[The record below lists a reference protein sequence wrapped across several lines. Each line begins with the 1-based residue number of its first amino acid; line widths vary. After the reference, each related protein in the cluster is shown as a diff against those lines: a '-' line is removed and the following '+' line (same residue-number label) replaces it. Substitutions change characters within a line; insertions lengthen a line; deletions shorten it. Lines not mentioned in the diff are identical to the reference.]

1 MKVLICVFVCLLT
14 CVSYSKDRQLVE
26 ISTSFGDIIVELNH
40 QKAPNTVKNFLSYV
54 DSGFYDQTIFHR
66 VIDGFMIQG
75 GGFEPGMKKKL
86 PNRPIMNESNNGLSN
101 TFGTI
106 AMARMQDPHSARAQ
120 FFINVANNIY
130 LNYRNAQNP
139 GYCVF
144 GRVIEGVGVIQKIKS
159 VEVDSFKGYQ
169 NVPIDP
175 VIIKRI
181 RRVTKAQLKEK
192 NISLPEKPQLIEPVE
207 TM

>member
-75 GGFEPGMKKKL
+75 GGFTDTLSK
-86 PNRPIMNESNNGLSN
+86 RPARKPIINESNNGLSN
-101 TFGTI
+101 VIGTI
-106 AMARMQDPHSARAQ
+106 AMARTRAPHSATSQ
-120 FFINVANNIY
+120 FYINVA
-130 LNYRNAQNP
+130 
-139 GYCVF
+139 V
-144 GRVIEGVGVIQKIKS
+144 
-159 VEVDSFKGYQ
+159 
-169 NVPIDP
+169 
-175 VIIKRI
+175 
-181 RRVTKAQLKEK
+181 
-192 NISLPEKPQLIEPVE
+192 LI
-207 TM
+207 M